1 MVDAI
6 AFPVLYKA
14 DDADLL
20 AGLVPQNNGVGVL
33 TNISNAVVTEEKQ
46 GAFTFTFN
54 YHAAN
59 EFDEDYDLQKV
70 IFDNLEK
77 RAVVKVKVNDFDGEK
92 LFRIDESDFDV
103 TSEIKTITAI
113 AIGQYDLAAN
123 SFVYVSK
130 KGATPAVA
138 LNAILDTAVVAN
150 NYTAWSDVTTTG
162 NFSLEYKTIAEAI
175 AGTEGSIIDTWRTEL
190 EWDNFTI
197 KLHKNRGA
205 NRGVRIEYAKNLLG
219 LNETTTGDVV
229 TRIIPFANIDDGS
242 GGQLKIALKEVTV
255 DAENVS
261 DNEIALALPVDFSQE
276 MMDRG
281 YTTEAH
287 LRSLATNYFKSTSAN
302 IPKVSLDV
310 DFVQLSKTEEYEE
323 YAVLEHVALCDT
335 VTIWHERYN
344 KNIEAT
350 VNKYTYNP
358 VDELYLSL
366 ELGDAKYSLNSK
378 AESDAKSN
386 AALTDKI
393 DGTYDFIQLAIDK
406 ATDLITGNDGGYVL
420 LYPPKRPAEIFV
432 MDTAD
437 VNTAQQVLRLNKS
450 GIGFSSTGIN
460 GEYKTAWTLDGAF
473 NANFITSGTITAVNL
488 KGVNITGSTGYF
500 DTLYSSFLPGLPSPQ
515 YREEL
520 QMGGGAGFH
529 LTAQSVSKPHP
540 ALQIR
545 MNTNGDLGLAI
556 EAINE
561 NTGAVHGDKVV
572 RLSPF
577 AGIET
582 PLIQSDGWCC
592 IGANPDGK
600 TASIDRYTWVSG
612 GGPQLRYVP
621 HRASNFETASSEEYK
636 TNIRKVKTKAFGKT
650 AKQVVTETD
659 VFTYSHIADETNE
672 LKIGFIAEQ
681 ASESLTTADG
691 KAIDLY
697 NSVAWLYQYAKENE
711 AEKEELR
718 AEVAELKT
726 LVNKLIEQVSEVNK

>member
-1 MVDAI
+1 MDNI
-6 AFPVLYKA
+6 SFPVLYKA
-14 DDADLL
+14 DDNAIL
-20 AGLVPQNNGVGVL
+20 NGVVPRHNGLGSL
-33 TNISNAVVTEEKQ
+33 TNISDAVVTEEKQ
-46 GAFTFTFN
+46 GAFTLTFN
-54 YHAAN
+54 YHAPNAY
-59 EFDEDYDLQKV
+59 DDDYDLQKV
-70 IFDNLEK
+70 IFEGLTK

-92 LFRIDESDFDV
+92 LFRIDEAEFVTTSDV
-103 TSEIKTITAI
+103 KTITAL
-113 AIGQYDLAAN
+113 AIGQYDLASN
-123 SFVYVSK
+123 SFVSVDK
-130 KGATPAVA
+130 KNVTPAAA
-138 LNAILDTAVVAN
+138 LNAILNSAVVAN
-150 NYTAWSDVTTTG
+150 KYSAWTDITTTG
-162 NFSLEYKTIAEAI
+162 NLKLEYKTIAEAI
-175 AGTEGSIIDTWRTEL
+175 AGTEGSIIDSWRTDL

-197 KLHKNRGA
+197 KLHKARGQ
-205 NRGVRIEYAKNLLG
+205 NRGVRIEYGKNLLG
-219 LNETTTGDVV
+219 LTETVTGDVI
-229 TRIIPFANIDDGS
+229 TRIIPFANIDDGG
-242 GGQLKIALKEVTV
+242 GGQLNITLKEVTI
-255 DAENVS
+255 DADNISEN
-261 DNEIALALPVDFSQE
+261 ELALALPVDFSQE
-276 MMDRG
+276 MSDKG
-281 YTTEAH
+281 YTTEAQ
-287 LRSLATNYFKSTSAN
+287 LRTLANNYFKTTGAN
-302 IPKVSLDV
+302 IPKINLDV
-310 DFVQLSKTEEYEE
+310 DFVQLSKTEEYKDF
-323 YAVLEHVALCDT
+323 AVLEQVALFDT
-335 VTIWHERYN
+335 VTVWHEQYN

-350 VNKYTYNP
+350 VNKYTYDP
-358 VDELYLSL
+358 IDELYLSL

-515 YREEL
+515 YKEEL
-520 QMGGGAGFH
+520 KMGGGVGFH
-529 LTAQSVSKPHP
+529 LTAKSVTKPYP
-540 ALQIR
+540 ALQMR

-556 EAINE
+556 EAVNE
-561 NTGAVHGDKVV
+561 NTGAIDADRVV

-600 TASIDRYTWVSG
+600 TASIDRHTWTSG

-636 TNIRKVKTKAFGKT
+636 KNIRKVKKTAFGKT
-650 AKQVVTETD
+650 AKQVINETD

-672 LKIGFIAEQ
+672 KKIGFIAEQ
-681 ASESLTTADG
+681 ASDSLTTADG

-711 AEKEELR
+711 EEKEALK
-718 AEVAELKT
+718 AEVKELKN
-726 LVNKLIEQVSEVNK
+726 LVNKLVNEVSK

>member
-1 MVDAI
+1 MVDDI
-6 AFPVLYKA
+6 TFPVLYKA

-46 GAFTFTFN
+46 GAFTFTFT

-123 SFVYVSK
+123 SFVYVNK

-197 KLHKNRGA
+197 KMHKNRGA

-229 TRIIPFANIDDGS
+229 TRIIPFANIDDGG
-242 GGQLKIALKEVTV
+242 GGQLKIALKEVTI

-302 IPKVSLDV
+302 IPRISLDV
-310 DFVQLSKTEEYEE
+310 DFVQLSKTEEYKE
-323 YAVLEHVALCDT
+323 YAVLEQVALCDT

-350 VNKYTYNP
+350 VNKYTYDP
-358 VDELYLSL
+358 IDELYLSL

-520 QMGGGAGFH
+520 QMGGGTGFN
-529 LTAQSVSKPHP
+529 LTAQSTSKLYP
-540 ALQIR
+540 AMQVR

-556 EAINE
+556 EAVNE
-561 NTGAVHGDKVV
+561 NTGAVSADQVV

-582 PLIQSDGWCC
+582 PLIQSDGWCYV
-592 IGANPDGK
+592 GANADGK
-600 TASIDRYTWVSG
+600 TASIDRTTWKTG
-612 GGPQLRYVP
+612 GGPQIRYIP

-636 TNIRKVKTKAFGKT
+636 KNIRKVKKTAFGKT
-650 AKQVVTETD
+650 AKQVVSETD
-659 VFTYSHIADETNE
+659 VYTYSHIADETNE
-672 LKIGFIAEQ
+672 KKIGFIAEQ
-681 ASESLTTADG
+681 ASDSLTTADG

-711 AEKEELR
+711 AEKEALK
-718 AEVAELKT
+718 AEVKELKD
-726 LVNKLIEQVSEVNK
+726 LVNKLVNEVNK